1 MNYAAV
7 QVHSVTEEKC
17 PVKWGF
23 FHLLYNWRCSQ
34 SEALLSRQQDTGALS
49 AFAAD
54 I

>member
-7 QVHSVTEEKC
+7 RDHPVVEEKC

-23 FHLLYNWRCSQ
+23 FHLLYSWRCSQ
-34 SEALLSRQQDTGALS
+34 AEALLSRQQGAGSLAAS
-49 AFAAD
+49 AAD